1 MITRIRATHIP
12 TGIAVDVECPRRR
25 SLYRARLIATRQL
38 ASRLAAGNPPTAV
51 VRTYEADERG
61 WIADPLN
68 EGWL

>member
-12 TGIAVDVECPRRR
+12 TGITVDVECTRRR
-25 SLYRARLIATRQL
+25 SPYRARLIATRQL
-38 ASRLAAGNPPTAV
+38 ASRLAEGDPPTAV

-61 WIADPLN
+61 AIVDPLN